1 MAYHTKV
8 ERDTQ
13 FEAIQPVRITQIY
26 DKDIFDL
33 SGLEELPCKIVYSKG
48 PGYSVE
54 ELSFDDPS
62 KIGTLNKI
70 DSQTYEFTLGIQDTE
85 LFQKYLKNSNF
96 IVVFGPDLVDVIY
109 SIKPSGIDLE
119 NIQIGSKM
127 ADGRLI
133 GGLGSISST
142 GNAELWTDYRQVV
155 FSTMLKRIFYNNEV
169 VEVDS
174 LDNELVQKIEASK
187 HQGGGTIYL
196 DTNDSFG
203 PITIN
208 VNGLTLNGKNETTGE
223 YANIK
228 FGDVRELAFIGQDSS
243 DLVEGLHI
251 DSDLTTEVKI
261 YGGTLVLDDC
271 EFRNVKFKCFNG
283 AEVHIGRSKLTS
295 CSFED
300 CSSNVSD
307 KAANKDTTMSFVSC
321 RVTSCQFEELNT
333 VEFVQ
338 CLFDQ
343 TNNDNSGLFISHFD
357 SCKFNSCSF
366 APNDDANVLTIGSRG
381 LSKFINVDQREKLEF
396 ENCSLKGQLNGD
408 KISLEIISPIYECK
422 LKHCFFNGCTRIST
436 IDLVGA
442 GLRYSRPAESPIALE
457 GCSFEKLLLDYKYTV
472 RTEGKAYVVIT
483 NCSFA
488 NPICL
493 FDGDSFTRSVNYPI
507 YLINSSILG
516 PFAACKW
523 SNQTSEHNIFYA
535 TINSIVANY
544 LDPDRV
550 GETVNLVGT
559 ELSGGYEKFY
569 GSLMAFLPVGEQ
581 ELTIYFK
588 NEAGNLAHLNGCLK
602 CLNYQEAFDAIPYQT
617 LVSQIEQEGL
627 DDVLE
632 VFKAW
637 YVDSDIFGVSRNSA
651 GHIGAYEDASEITS
665 SFIPLDYSKVES
677 TFAEFETL
685 KNQQKVPYALNEFDI
700 NPGSF
705 DSYKVTWK
713 KDDLNPG
720 GTFYAGLAQYVYT
733 VDVLDNNK
741 TLECFCEFVDEDG
754 NEIILSNGITL
765 LVSSVPKLIYVKDS
779 VKAWTE
785 MTASLEVELSGLSD
799 EVESQLSSM
808 KANWYK
814 VEASG
819 NVFKSTSFT
828 QFDQDSNK
836 IKTSLFIPIVSKSD
850 EGSYFAELE
859 YIPVGFESMRIIR
872 SQNAF
877 NEFSPATLNVGY
889 SVVIDNTASSH
900 GDIEI
905 VEGDRLSLSAVL
917 VQGDNPYIEWQTSKN
932 SSGDSWTTIYGPTN
946 GEFDI
951 SRVIYTV
958 DEEGSYYRLH
968 AFNYEEDGVTI
979 ATEDYSAYL
988 VYLKVLPKPN
998 DGTDIDSSIVLAKI
1012 SLRELTSPTINVGN
1026 NYRIYSSL
1034 DNVMP
1039 PKVPETFDAH
1049 PILHRRPENT
1059 LWRFDS
1065 NSGKYVKTY
1074 VPYQFPTDVDIDKF
1088 NPSFAAAAEKLQY
1101 IDGIKYGGK
1110 LYLLELDN
1118 LNDLVEY
1125 RINKP
1130 VADFDILEAY
1140 ENAPGREDVRFTDLA
1155 SNLFV
1160 RNNYIAIADPNASI
1174 ARTSMYSEFEAFSNP
1189 ELVPVDG
1196 YCSWTIELE
1205 ASYRDLPIIRA
1216 IDVTTGITLK
1226 YDISYPDFGRV
1237 ITVGFRTEEAVVPEN
1252 SFVIQVIG
1260 VKSISESEEI
1270 EISEVTNG
1278 FLLPEDGQVSWTIP
1292 ITKGIY
1298 SSTPPLIQ
1306 IYDMQNNVVN
1316 NLHVNYD
1323 MTSRS
1328 FVATIDYNG
1337 LIEANTYKAVLV
1349 GRSLNKPISGETI
1362 SSFSTANGTLYSEN
1376 GYCTWT
1382 VDVGENLR
1390 NSPAIQIF
1398 DCGAAHL
1405 TDRIESIERNG
1416 SILTIKIRN
1425 SQPIAS
1431 NQLVLALINELADSL
1446 EGQSREAV
1454 GRVLL
1459 FKYDGNAGKIKFIK
1473 SIRSPQEQVFGHFG
1487 QAVDFDEYGHILIS
1501 APGETLERSI
1511 GYEERNYQIYP
1522 SRTGDNALKFG
1533 TQGKVYVFDLSDL
1546 EASEMFEIVEAK
1558 QILSNETLWKSIDY
1572 VNGSWGRLEKLYRTQ
1587 ALYTITDVKTNGQK
1601 VDEGFSDMKSY
1612 LEYYEFNSTYDFM
1625 YKRYF
1630 PTPYTD
1636 QDFKTGNSKSEFFNI
1651 AYRQIYYTSNLN
1663 EQYGASLSC
1672 DSGVVSIGAPDYD
1685 SYKGLVELWVYNK
1698 NSGLYE
1704 FRSYQENKLMNGEL
1718 FLGQNVESGGSFI
1731 LSTYRKSQSRQAV
1744 SLFTYD
1750 QTYKL
1755 KNDDISI
1762 SEGAGSSGKSFG
1774 NSLDSY
1780 GSTFIIASPDEGKI
1794 YRYELVDSDDET
1806 SYKTIQTLNM
1816 KTYGMPSWA
1825 TGKNTMVITK
1835 DKILAG
1841 YSSYGPNAVEH
1852 LDVDGDPLISVG
1864 SGAVVQFTLVGG
1876 NFIL

>member
-33 SGLEELPCKIVYSKG
+33 PGLEELPCKIIYSKG
-48 PGYSVE
+48 PGYAVE

-62 KIGTLNKI
+62 KIGTLNQI
-70 DSQTYEFTLGIQDTE
+70 DNTSYEFTLGIQDTE

-96 IVVFGPDLVDVIY
+96 IVIFGPDLADVVY
-109 SIKPSGIDLE
+109 SIKPSGVDLE

-127 ADGRLI
+127 VDGRRI
-133 GGLGSISST
+133 GGLGNISST

-155 FSTMLKRIFYNNEV
+155 FSTMLKRIFYNNEI
-169 VEVDS
+169 VEVES
-174 LDNELVQKIEASK
+174 PTNELVQKIEASK
-187 HQGGGTIYL
+187 HQGGGVIYL
-196 DTNDSFG
+196 DTDDSFG

-208 VNGLTLNGKNETTGE
+208 VNGLTVNGKKQTTGE

-243 DLVEGLHI
+243 DLVEGLRI
-251 DSDLTTEVKI
+251 DSDLATEVKVC
-261 YGGTLVLDDC
+261 GGTLVLDSC

-283 AEVHIGRSKLTS
+283 AEIYIGHSKLTN

-307 KAANKDTTMSFVSC
+307 NAANKDTALSFVDCQLTSC
-321 RVTSCQFEELNT
+321 RFEELKS
-333 VEFVQ
+333 VEFIQ

-343 TNNDNSGLFISHFD
+343 TNADNSGLFVSHFD

-366 APNDDANVLTIGSRG
+366 VPNNEDDLNVLTIGSRT
-381 LSKFINVDQREKLEF
+381 LSKFINADQREKLEF
-396 ENCSLKGQLNGD
+396 ENCSLKGRLDAN

-436 IDLVGA
+436 IDLVSA
-442 GLRYSRPAESPIALE
+442 GLYYSRPAESPIALE
-457 GCSFEKLLLDYKYTV
+457 SCSFEKLLLDYRYSV
-472 RTEGKAYVVIT
+472 RTEGKAHVVIT

-488 NPICL
+488 NPICF
-493 FDGDSFTRSVNYPI
+493 FDDVPFTRSVNYPI

-523 SNQTSEHNIFYA
+523 TNQTSELNIFYA

-544 LDPDRV
+544 LDLDRV
-550 GETVNLVGT
+550 GETVHLVGT
-559 ELSGGYEKFY
+559 ESSGGFY
-569 GSLMAFLPVGEQ
+569 GSLMAFLPLGEQ
-581 ELTIYFK
+581 ELTVYFN
-588 NEAGNLAHLNGCLK
+588 NETGNLAGLNGCLK
-602 CLNYQEAFDAIPYQT
+602 CLNYQEVFDAIPYQT

-627 DDVLE
+627 NDVLE
-632 VFKAW
+632 VFETW
-637 YVDSDIFGVSRNSA
+637 YVDSDIFDVSRNGA
-651 GHIGAYEDASEITS
+651 GHIGVYEDSSEITS
-665 SFIPLDYSKVES
+665 NFIPLDYSKVES

-685 KNQQKVPYALNEFDI
+685 KNQQKQPYALNEFDI

-713 KDDLNPG
+713 KDNLDLG
-720 GTFYAGLAQYVYT
+720 GSFYAGLAQYVYT

-741 TLECFCEFVDEDG
+741 HLECFCEFVDEDG
-754 NEIILSNGITL
+754 NEIVLSNSITL
-765 LVSSVPKLIYVKDS
+765 LISSVPRLTYVKDS

-785 MTASLEVELSGLSD
+785 KAASLEVELGGLSD
-799 EVESQLSSM
+799 EDKSQLSSM
-808 KANWYK
+808 KTNWYK
-814 VEASG
+814 VESSG
-819 NVFKSTSFT
+819 NTFKTTSFT
-828 QFDQDSNK
+828 QFDYDSNK

-859 YIPVGFESMRIIR
+859 YIPAGFESMRIIR

-877 NEFSPATLNVGY
+877 NEFSPVTLNVGY
-889 SVVIDNTASSH
+889 SVVIDNAASSH
-900 GDIEI
+900 GDFEI

-917 VQGDNPYIEWQTSKN
+917 IQGDNPYIEWQTSKN

-998 DGTDIDSSIVLAKI
+998 DGTEIDTSIVLAKI
-1012 SLRELTSPTINVGN
+1012 SLRELTSSNINVGN
-1026 NYRIYSSL
+1026 NYRIYNSL

-1039 PKVPETFDAH
+1039 PKVSETLDAY
-1049 PILHRRPENT
+1049 PILHRRPENL
-1059 LWRFDS
+1059 LWRFDG
-1065 NSGKYVKTY
+1065 NSGEYVKTY

-1088 NPSFAAAAEKLQY
+1088 NPSFAVASEKLEY
-1101 IDGIKYGGK
+1101 IDGVKYGGK
-1110 LYLLELDN
+1110 LHILELDN

-1125 RINKP
+1125 KINKP
-1130 VADFDILEAY
+1130 VASFDVLEAY
-1140 ENAPGREDVRFTDLA
+1140 ENALGRETVRFTDLA
-1155 SNLFV
+1155 SDLYV
-1160 RNNYIAIADPNASI
+1160 RNNYIAIADSNASV
-1174 ARTSMYSEFEAFSNP
+1174 ARTSLYSEFETFSNP

-1196 YCSWTIELE
+1196 YCIWTIELE
-1205 ASYRDLPIIRA
+1205 ASYEGLPIIRA
-1216 IDVTTGITLK
+1216 IDAKAGVTLK
-1226 YDISYPDFGRV
+1226 YDISYPDSGRAIV
-1237 ITVGFRTEEAVVPEN
+1237 VSFRTEEDVVPEN
-1252 SFVIQVIG
+1252 SFIIQVIG

-1270 EISEVTNG
+1270 AVSEVTNG
-1278 FLLPEDGQVSWTIP
+1278 FLLPEDGQVSWMIP
-1292 ITKGIY
+1292 IAKGLY
-1298 SSTPPLIQ
+1298 SSIPPLIQ
-1306 IYDMQNNVVN
+1306 VYDMQNNVVN
-1316 NLHVNYD
+1316 NLRVNYD

-1328 FVATIDYNG
+1328 FVVTIDHNG

-1349 GRSLNKPISGETI
+1349 GKTLNKPASGETI
-1362 SSFSTANGTLYSEN
+1362 SSFSTTNNTLYSEN
-1376 GYCTWT
+1376 GYCIWT
-1382 VDVGENLR
+1382 VDVGANLR
-1390 NSPAIQIF
+1390 RSPVIQIF
-1398 DCGAAHL
+1398 DCGPARL

-1431 NQLVLALINELADSL
+1431 NQLVLTFIDELADDL
-1446 EGQSREAV
+1446 EGQFREAV

-1459 FKYDGNAGKIKFIK
+1459 FKYDGNTGIIRFIK

-1487 QAVDFDEYGHILIS
+1487 QAIDFDEYGHILIS
-1501 APGETLERSI
+1501 APGETIERDV

-1522 SRTGDNALKFG
+1522 SRTSDNTLKFG
-1533 TQGKVYVFDLSDL
+1533 TQGKVYVFDLAAL

-1558 QILSNETLWKSIDY
+1558 QILTNETLWKSVDY
-1572 VNGSWGRLEKLYRTQ
+1572 VNGSWGRLQKLYRTQ
-1587 ALYTITDVKTNGQK
+1587 SLYTITDVKTNGQK

-1636 QDFKTGNSKSEFFNI
+1636 QDFKTGNSRSEFFNI

-1672 DSGVVSIGAPDYD
+1672 NSGVVTVGAPDYD
-1685 SYKGLVELWVYNK
+1685 SYKGLVELWTYNK

-1718 FLGQNVESGGSFI
+1718 FLGQNVESGDSFI

-1750 QTYKL
+1750 QTYRL
-1755 KNDDISI
+1755 KDDDISI
-1762 SEGAGSSGKSFG
+1762 SEGAGSNGKSFG

-1780 GSTFIIASPDEGKI
+1780 GSTFIIASPDEGKV
-1794 YRYELVDSDDET
+1794 YRYELVDSDEET

-1816 KTYGMPSWA
+1816 KTYGITSWSSS
-1825 TGKNTMVITK
+1825 KNSMVITK

-1852 LDVDGDPLISVG
+1852 LDADGNPLISVG
-1864 SGAVVQFTLVGG
+1864 SGAVVQFTLIGG
-1876 NFIL
+1876 NFTL